1 MRWVWGGKKS
11 NFALLKICYPEN
23 CGDDTQIGHLCQFV
37 MIFGLSNLHGS
48 FLVSVLASKN
58 VAYMW
63 MGKREQT
70 QQKISADRVDDI
82 KISF

>member
-1 MRWVWGGKKS
+1 
-11 NFALLKICYPEN
+11 
-23 CGDDTQIGHLCQFV
+23 

-48 FLVSVLASKN
+48 FFVSALASKN

-70 QQKISADRVDDI
+70 QQKISEDRVDDI
-82 KISF
+82 KYLFRSKNRIKPALSDYHNKCAGKL